1 MDLEVFRPNAEL
13 EPAWLGGQGRQACGR
28 QGNQVPL
35 HLHALGSRAARQK
48 VHAGAAN
55 EPADEGVAGIL
66 EELLRAPE
74 LKYAP
79 LVHDDHMVREGQS
92 LVLIM
97 GDIDHG
103 RPIALVNLL
112 ELATELPFQVR
123 IDHGE
128 RLVEKNR
135 RDIGADRK
143 STRLNSSHVAIT
155 YAVFWLKKK
164 RLSYAK

>member
-1 MDLEVFRPNAEL
+1 EHREVAEILNPLQFRFDETRGRLPMDLEVFRPNAEL

-35 HLHALGSRAARQK
+35 HLHALGLRAARQK

-79 LVHDDHMVREGQS
+79 LVHD
-92 LVLIM
+92 
-97 GDIDHG
+97 
-103 RPIALVNLL
+103 
-112 ELATELPFQVR
+112 
-123 IDHGE
+123 
-128 RLVEKNR
+128 
-135 RDIGADRK
+135 
-143 STRLNSSHVAIT
+143 
-155 YAVFWLKKK
+155 
-164 RLSYAK
+164 